1 MSHAVRLQKEE
12 PKQQLIAHDSD
23 VYDIAFAKGVHV
35 FASVGADGSVRMFDL
50 RRLEHSTIMYESPDQ
65 TPLVRLAWNKQD
77 PNYLATIMQGKESVV
92 ILDIRVPTQPLA
104 ELKGHESP
112 VNAISWAPHSQC
124 HICTAGDDSHA
135 LIWDMS
141 SCQGG
146 PVGQVT
152 EGDALPSLPATVVV
166 RHRSDESRPPMSIS
180 SFSRTYRS
188 PVSLHAASVP
198 ESFSGTRTWRPT
210 SFCSSV
216 NRA

>member
-1 MSHAVRLQKEE
+1 MPFCPQKEE

-146 PVGQVT
+146 PVGQVS
-152 EGDALPSLPATVVV
+152 EGDALPPPHPVTDVSSL
-166 RHRSDESRPPMSIS
+166 RSDESTSTMSMS
-180 SFSRTYRS
+180 SFSEDVQKACLCTHLVHRRA
-188 PVSLHAASVP
+188 SLVHAPGIQHRV
-198 ESFSGTRTWRPT
+198 
-210 SFCSSV
+210 V
-216 NRA
+216 